1 MAEKE
6 WIEIG
11 PVIGDTGPKGDTGD
25 IGIGTIIKG
34 HYNSYSEFI
43 AVHPSGSLG
52 DAYIVDG
59 SYYYWNENG
68 WANAGSVKGDT
79 GETGAK
85 GDKGDKGDTGAK
97 GSKGDKGETGNTGE
111 KGEQG
116 PKGDTGDTG
125 ATGDTG
131 PTGPTGDTGAT
142 GAGVTIKGSYNSY
155 EELINEHPIGSEGDS
170 YLVNGSLY
178 VWNGTA
184 WENVG
189 NIKGEKGD
197 KGETGQQG
205 VKGDTGDTGASG
217 FSPIVNVDHSTG
229 QIVITTEDGSAT
241 ISFDELKGDTGPQ
254 GVKGDT
260 GNTGD
265 AFTFD
270 DFTSEQLASLKGEKG
285 DTGATGSKGDK
296 GDKGDTG
303 AKGDTGQGSDEEA
316 GWKLP
321 VDKIQT
327 TTTLPTGVSK
337 GYRVAICS
345 SSVMAIKEYNGSSW
359 DIESLDPYSVIPL
372 KHSGSIQMYLAKS
385 TGPVYMGVEYG
396 VFGKFRF
403 MTQAAYDALSS
414 YDEDTIY
421 FVRSS

>member
-1 MAEKE
+1 MVNKMAEKE

-11 PVIGDTGPKGDTGD
+11 PVIGDTGSKGDTGD

-34 HYNSYSEFI
+34 HYNNYSEFI
-43 AVHPSGSLG
+43 SVHPSGSLG

-97 GSKGDKGETGNTGE
+97 GNTG
-111 KGEQG
+111 KTG
-116 PKGDTGDTG
+116 PKGDTGD
-125 ATGDTG
+125 
-131 PTGPTGDTGAT
+131 T
-142 GAGVTIKGSYNSY
+142 GAGVTIKGSYNTY
-155 EELINEHPIGSEGDS
+155 AELIAEHPTGDEGDS
-170 YLVNGSLY
+170 YLVNGFLY

-189 NIKGEKGD
+189 NIKGE
-197 KGETGQQG
+197 
-205 VKGDTGDTGASG
+205 KGDTGDTGASG

-270 DFTSEQLASLKGEKG
+270 DFTPEQLASLKGATG

-296 GDKGDTG
+296 GD
-303 AKGDTGQGSDEEA
+303 KGDTGQGSDEEA

-337 GYRVAICS
+337 GYRVAICT

-359 DIESLDPYSVIPL
+359 DTESLDPYSVIPL
-372 KHSGSIQMYLAKS
+372 KHTGSIQMYLAKAS
-385 TGPVYMGVEYG
+385 GPVYMGVDYG

-421 FVRSS
+421 FVRS